1 MVNVGVSQGFVLGP
15 LLFLIFI
22 NHLYLTRKYS
32 EVHYFTNNTNFKN
45 SCPEV
50 LCKNGVLKN
59 FPKFTGKHL
68 CQGLKPEA
76 CKFIK
81 NETLTQVFS
90 SEFNEL
96 IKETFFVEHLW
107 WLLL

>member
-32 EVHYFTNNTNFKN
+32 KVHYFTNNTNFKN

-59 FPKFTGKHL
+59 SQNSQENTCVRVSSLRHANL
-68 CQGLKPEA
+68 LKMR
-76 CKFIK
+76 
-81 NETLTQVFS
+81 L
-90 SEFNEL
+90 
-96 IKETFFVEHLW
+96 
-107 WLLL
+107 